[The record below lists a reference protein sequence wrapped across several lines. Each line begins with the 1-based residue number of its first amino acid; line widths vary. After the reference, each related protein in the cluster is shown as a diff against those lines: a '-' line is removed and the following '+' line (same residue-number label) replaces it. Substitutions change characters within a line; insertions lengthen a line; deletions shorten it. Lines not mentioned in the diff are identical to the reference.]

1 VIISVG
7 GPNDGDDATMV
18 ADVECE
24 PSEVQEIT
32 EGHAQAKSPQKEN
45 EADVNVERVEVL
57 LVLIKH

>member
-1 VIISVG
+1 
-7 GPNDGDDATMV
+7 MV

-32 EGHAQAKSPQKEN
+32 EGHAQAKSPQKDN